1 MTRGKNNGS
10 PYKMKKYI
18 DYLSVDFGVNQIG
31 DFKIQ
36 RDSQTEAIYWTNGA
50 INIWASPGFDGDE
63 EIVDLQ
69 LEYYDEN
76 GDVHTS
82 DGEMFYLKNE
92 GDLLGQKVRYLSVIE
107 AIIKE
112 VDRMEFYT
120 HYYEEMNS
128 VLDNNFWK
136 KLN

>member
-50 INIWASPGFDGDE
+50 INIWASPGFEGDE

-92 GDLLGQKVRYLSVIE
+92 GDLLAQKVRYLSVIE

-112 VDRMEFYT
+112 VDCMQFYT
-120 HYYEEMNS
+120 HYYEQMNS

>member
-1 MTRGKNNGS
+1 
-10 PYKMKKYI
+10 MKKYI

-36 RDSQTEAIYWTNGA
+36 RDGKTDAIYWTNGA

-92 GDLLGQKVRYLSVIE
+92 GDLLAQKVRYLSVIE
-107 AIIKE
+107 AIVRE

-136 KLN
+136 KFN

>member
-18 DYLSVDFGVNQIG
+18 NYLSVDFGVNQIG